1 MILARLIKRRNTMKP
16 LERGFTLVELLI
28 VVAIIAILAA
38 IAVPQFQAYIQRSV
52 RMGMISDAK
61 NAVIMEENYRTEN
74 QTYVAVA
81 AITGPATYAIGL
93 DSVSISKGNTL
104 SVAAGG
110 TGIAVSFILTVS
122 GANAGP
128 GNSPL
133 TWTNTGGCAWADGS
147 AC

>member
-1 MILARLIKRRNTMKP
+1 MILARLIKRKSPKKP

-74 QTYVAVA
+74 QTSGAVPA
-81 AITGPATYAIGL
+81 RGGPATYAIGL
-93 DSVSISKGNTL
+93 DSVSISNGIPL
-104 SVAAGG
+104 SVAGPV
-110 TGIAVSFILTVS
+110 IAATATYVWFSV
-122 GANAGP
+122 
-128 GNSPL
+128 
-133 TWTNTGGCAWADGS
+133 
-147 AC
+147 